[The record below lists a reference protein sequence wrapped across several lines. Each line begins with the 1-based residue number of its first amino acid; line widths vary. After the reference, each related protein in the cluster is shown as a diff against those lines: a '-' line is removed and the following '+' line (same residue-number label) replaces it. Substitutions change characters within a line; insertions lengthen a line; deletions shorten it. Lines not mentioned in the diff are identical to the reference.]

1 MTDRHRRGVTRGYVL
16 GLVFAVAIAGFAL
29 MLTAWSLISLAAGG
43 GPVSTPGI
51 GFSAAA
57 MPVLLCLGLLAW
69 LLWSQS
75 LLLLRGRRQ
84 LSWRHLLVASFG
96 GYLLWGLVGTLLGL
110 SLADTWLS
118 PYVLALAVSWAL
130 ATVLCWAV
138 LLRRVYTDRP
148 APRWPWEKRGE
159 LGPDLVGTD
168 EDPWAGPRDG
178 DDGEAR

>member
-1 MTDRHRRGVTRGYVL
+1 
-16 GLVFAVAIAGFAL
+16 
-29 MLTAWSLISLAAGG
+29 MLTAWSLISLASGG

-51 GFSAAA
+51 GFSSAA

-130 ATVLCWAV
+130 ATVLCWAC
-138 LLRRVYTDRP
+138 LLYTSRC
-148 APRWPWEKRGE
+148 
-159 LGPDLVGTD
+159 V
-168 EDPWAGPRDG
+168 
-178 DDGEAR
+178 